1 MAVSSYGKMLAT
13 ASAQLKTF
21 DCSNHKK
28 IQKFSGHPGAVQCM
42 VFTEDGKFIL
52 SSAVGERYGAMWRT
66 DGGKKQLASCLLAM
80 EHPAVFVDSRCV
92 ENGVLYVFAI
102 SENGMLFLG
111 HKGALPA
118 IFAAKLQGVP
128 KPALLHAFLA
138 YGLLVKPSF
147 KKIVMHYGTDVMW
160 NSSQD
165 GVLLPTSQTLIKSK
179 KGLNVQNRVT
189 ALDCAN
195 AEDALIPIPV
205 VSDLQDQKDRYQNLS
220 IDVDEEMADLVG
232 SVDES
237 KLGDGEEDMVELD
250 AGSKMLCI
258 GDRPRSLGML
268 HNLTS
273 DSTLDA
279 TMFNGIQLEASMLQK
294 NKRTVVLCLAPS
306 DAQKL
311 LENLVALWQ
320 SKSDSR
326 RYVLPWIY
334 SISVNHS
341 QHNMSQETVTQM
353 LDSLLKITKSKR
365 VAIQSSLQLSGHLQ
379 LATTQTEKATWNK
392 THPSAYHQMDESD
405 DEDDSEDERLGGR
418 R

>member
-1 MAVSSYGKMLAT
+1 MAVSSDGKMLAT

-28 IQKFSGHPGAVQCM
+28 TQKFSGHPGAVRCM

-52 SSAVGERYGAMWRT
+52 SSAVGERYIAIWRT
-66 DGGKKQLASCLLAM
+66 QNKC
-80 EHPAVFVDSRCV
+80 RCV
-92 ENGVLYVFAI
+92 ENGVLYAFSI
-102 SENGMLFLG
+102 SENGICYFWYGQNTEKLRNAKPTKVTLALDGLYSKG

-128 KPALLHAFLA
+128 QPALLHAFLA
-138 YGLLVKPSF
+138 YGLL
-147 KKIVMHYGTDVMW
+147 
-160 NSSQD
+160 
-165 GVLLPTSQTLIKSK
+165 TLIKSK

-205 VSDLQDQKDRYQNLS
+205 ASDLQDQKDRYQNLS
-220 IDVDEEMADLVG
+220 TNVDEEMADLVG
-232 SVDES
+232 RVDES

-258 GDRPRSLGML
+258 EDRLRSLGML
-268 HNLTS
+268 NNLTS

-279 TMFNGIQLEASMLQK
+279 TMFHGIQLEVNMLQK
-294 NKRTVVLCLAPS
+294 KKRTVVLSLAPS

-320 SKSDSR
+320 SRSDSR

-341 QHNMSQETVTQM
+341 QHNMCQETVTQM
-353 LDSLLKITKSKR
+353 LDSLLKITKSRR
-365 VAIQSSLQLSGHLQ
+365 VAIQSLLQLSGHFQ
-379 LATTQTEKATWNK
+379 LCNNRGW
-392 THPSAYHQMDESD
+392 
-405 DEDDSEDERLGGR
+405 
-418 R
+418 